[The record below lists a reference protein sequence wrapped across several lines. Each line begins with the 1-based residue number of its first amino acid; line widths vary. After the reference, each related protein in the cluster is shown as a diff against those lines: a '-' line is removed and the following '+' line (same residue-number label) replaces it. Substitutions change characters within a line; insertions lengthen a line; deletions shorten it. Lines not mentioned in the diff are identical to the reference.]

1 MTQAESKAAVPAGVS
16 RERLEAGERRRS
28 IVLLLVGLAA
38 ILVFWPG
45 VFHLVPGAA
54 FSASS
59 AAPVE
64 GVAGGNVVLVGYN
77 GSQKFFV
84 WALPGSV
91 VRWDVAFA
99 TRRTATCLWL

>member
-1 MTQAESKAAVPAGVS
+1 MTQAESKAAVPAGAS

-38 ILVFWPG
+38 AVLVFWPG

-54 FSASS
+54 FLVS

-64 GVAGGNVVLVGYN
+64 GVAGGNVVLGV
-77 GSQKFFV
+77 
-84 WALPGSV
+84 
-91 VRWDVAFA
+91 
-99 TRRTATCLWL
+99 